1 MLKAY
6 VCRVAAGAVF
16 SAAVAVGSLGL
27 TAAAASACTGAAA
40 CAGGPRPAAAATC
53 TDPDCTRGVP
63 PVAAHAGNSTAIN
76 CPPPNP
82 EVTAPTGGISD
93 C

>member
-27 TAAAASACTGAAA
+27 TAAAASACTGVAA
-40 CAGGPRPAAAATC
+40 CAGGPRPAA
-53 TDPDCTRGVP
+53 
-63 PVAAHAGNSTAIN
+63 
-76 CPPPNP
+76 
-82 EVTAPTGGISD
+82 PTGGISD